1 MCCSMLF
8 DLLTILGSILGIFG
22 FILLY
27 INTRPYD
34 WQNIQEWSKRY
45 FLYHPDYYEIKR
57 AREIEEDRK
66 RGIPSAPTDTSFE
79 DVFVKSRNR
88 NKIIAIVCVI
98 GGLSIPI
105 IQTILHN

>member
-45 FLYHPDYYEIKR
+45 FLYHPDYYEIKLPIHETLKDDPNFKKWLTINQYKTSHKYKKMILL
-57 AREIEEDRK
+57 ARE
-66 RGIPSAPTDTSFE
+66 
-79 DVFVKSRNR
+79 
-88 NKIIAIVCVI
+88 AIKKF
-98 GGLSIPI
+98 
-105 IQTILHN
+105 Q